1 MTTTTEEKIVYEGFT
16 HQQLTDALNKVIK
29 KGDHWKDPIYSRVN
43 KKDIPA
49 TEAAISYICG
59 SPCEYWQHRT
69 KGGHTYWM
77 ISASATNSVGAQ
89 LWLNPMKPSMN

>member
-1 MTTTTEEKIVYEGFT
+1 MTTTTEEIVYEGFT

-59 SPCEYWQHRT
+59 SPCEYWRHRT

-77 ISASATNSVGAQ
+77 ISAAGYWNCVGAQ
-89 LWLNPMKPSMN
+89 L